1 MLDRGRIVQ
10 HGRHDGLIAEGGM
23 YGRFWDERARS
34 ASWRIGRHEASA
46 DERTPKDEQT
56 PKNDQAPE
64 DEQTSAGENENE
76 N

>member
-1 MLDRGRIVQ
+1 
-10 HGRHDGLIAEGGM
+10 M